1 MRLIKT
7 GYPNIFHGLDFI
19 GRSDKLLNFLCLFTD
34 PEQPGGVTFCGFPVM
49 EAVTVEGIFM
59 TFHLPGWTMYFRNS
73 LEVMRVG
80 LW

>member
-19 GRSDKLLNFLCLFTD
+19 RRFDELLNFLCFFTD
-34 PEQPGGVTFCGFPVM
+34 PEQPGRVTVHGSPLR
-49 EAVTVEGIFM
+49 EEVTVEGIFM
-59 TFHLPGWTMYFRNS
+59 TFHLPRWTKYFRNS